1 MLVIVLN
8 PKMVL
13 SLENGQIEYNE
24 CLDIIN
30 KLKIHEESD
39 IFAME
44 RNKGLEAIIGN
55 IYQTFDGNKVYKS
68 IEGEENND

>member
-1 MLVIVLN
+1 MVIVLN

>member
-1 MLVIVLN
+1 MLN

-13 SLENGQIEYNE
+13 SLENWQIEYNE

-30 KLKIHEESD
+30 KLKIHED

>member
-1 MLVIVLN
+1 MLN

>member
-1 MLVIVLN
+1 
-8 PKMVL
+8 MVL

-68 IEGEENND
+68 IKGEENND

>member
-1 MLVIVLN
+1 MLN

-13 SLENGQIEYNE
+13 SLENGQIKYSE

-30 KLKIHEESD
+30 KLKFNKESD
-39 IFAME
+39 IFAIE
-44 RNKGLEAIIGN
+44 RNKGLEAIIRN

>member
-1 MLVIVLN
+1 MLN

-68 IEGEENND
+68 IKGEENND